1 MHMLHL
7 HMTLHG
13 KIRLIMHTLCHY
25 RIVVVCIVT
34 KSHCW
39 QKFNRYFHLLLI
51 YTIRCQRTGHPL
63 QPPLTALDIVNY
75 SGPCPTVGCYG
86 YGHVK
91 GAKFS
96 GHHR

>member
-1 MHMLHL
+1 MFISSDGFFLSKLLSTFVHRYQITSQNVFRM
-7 HMTLHG
+7 
-13 KIRLIMHTLCHY
+13 
-25 RIVVVCIVT
+25 IV
-34 KSHCW
+34 W
-39 QKFNRYFHLLLI
+39 LL
-51 YTIRCQRTGHPL
+51 TITHSADYLNRCQRTGHPL